1 MPHAEIR
8 IRREPYYRLD
18 SITAGMRRLG
28 YEIVSRAP
36 AAPGN
41 VLVLWNRKAGRD
53 DADAT
58 AMERA
63 GGKVLVIENGYI
75 QKVDKSMYAV
85 SLSEHHTGGPV
96 GDTDRFSALGF
107 ELQPMRPVLHV
118 GVTLVCGQRGIGS
131 PHMASPPQWA
141 EKKAAELRR
150 YSEVVRVRPHP
161 GNTAPRVP
169 LQDDLRDVDCVH
181 VWSSN
186 AGVLALVLG
195 YSVTS
200 WAPHWI
206 CQDWFTRGRKAA
218 LQLMAWSQ
226 WSPAE
231 IATGEPFARLLQC

>member
-1 MPHAEIR
+1 MKAEIR
-8 IRREPYYRLD
+8 IRREPHYRLE

-28 YEIVSRAP
+28 YEIVPRAP

-41 VLVLWNRKAGRD
+41 VLVLWNRKAGQD
-53 DADAT
+53 DRDAT

-63 GGKVLVIENGYI
+63 GGKVLVIENGYL

-107 ELQPMRPVLHV
+107 ELQPMQPVRSD

-131 PHMASPPQWA
+131 PRMASPPQWA
-141 EKKAAELRR
+141 EKRAFELRR
-150 YSEVVRVRPHP
+150 YSETVRVRQHP
-161 GNTAPRVP
+161 GNFKPKVP
-169 LQDDLRDVDCVH
+169 LEDDLRGVDCVQ

-195 YSVTS
+195 RYVLHC
-200 WAPHWI
+200 APHWI
-206 CQDWFTRGRKAA
+206 CETWRSDGREAA
-218 LQLMAWSQ
+218 LQRMAWSQ
-226 WSPAE
+226 WTPAE
-231 IATGEPFARLLQC
+231 IATGEPFARLLGA